1 LLQIYEFCGA
11 LPECRLLF
19 SRQRWP
25 YIKNN
30 NASAKLF
37 QKEEKASELLHA
49 RLSNNFFEFKHSLQL
64 NICLISPDHNK
75 SQLCLINH
83 HKLLEMKKLLY
94 LIFVVMIAA
103 ACGNSSQNQTS
114 TAPDV
119 EPDNLTEIS
128 LDVKGMTCSGCEN
141 SVKRSLGD
149 QAGVYA
155 AEASHES
162 ELVVVRFDPAAIGI
176 DQITEAITRVGY
188 KVVGENVEESE
199 PALE

>member
-1 LLQIYEFCGA
+1 
-11 LPECRLLF
+11 
-19 SRQRWP
+19 
-25 YIKNN
+25 
-30 NASAKLF
+30 
-37 QKEEKASELLHA
+37 
-49 RLSNNFFEFKHSLQL
+49 
-64 NICLISPDHNK
+64 
-75 SQLCLINH
+75 
-83 HKLLEMKKLLY
+83 MKKLLY

-141 SVKRSLGD
+141 SVKRSLGE
-149 QAGVYA
+149 QVGVYA

-176 DQITEAITRVGY
+176 DQITEAISRVGY
-188 KVVGENVEESE
+188 KVVGEKVEESE
-199 PALE
+199 PAIE